1 MNNKNLAKL
10 KVALAALVLVTLACV
25 CGSSN
30 SGQKVGEAT
39 TTSPNSAPA
48 QATTYKVGD
57 IVQVGDGTIVLNSA
71 ALQGGKLQANF
82 TIENKG
88 TTDMNVSSLLSF
100 TAKDSEGTKLE
111 SNFMDCGSSSLDGKI
126 LPNDKLKGDV
136 CWQGATTNSVKIYYE
151 AELFGSGA
159 IVWEITQ

>member
-1 MNNKNLAKL
+1 MKTKTLL
-10 KVALAALVLVTLACV
+10 FPQIALVVLILVTLA

-48 QATTYKVGD
+48 QVTTYKVGD
-57 IVQVGDGTIVLNSA
+57 VVQVGDGTIVLNSA
-71 ALQGGKLQANF
+71 VLQGGKLQANF

-88 TTDMNVSSLLSF
+88 ATDMNVSSMLSF
-100 TAKDSEGTKLE
+100 TAKDSDGTKLE

-136 CWQGATTNSVKIYYE
+136 CWQGAKTNSVKIYYE

-159 IVWEITQ
+159 VVWEITQ